1 VAEPSSKPARL
12 VHVVVV
18 SYKTAELVT
27 NLLHSLCTDNAKE
40 SERGVILRVLVVDND
55 SGDAESLQKLVAD
68 SGWQDWVTILK
79 APKNGGFAYGNNL
92 GFRHGFESAAKPDYF
107 FLLNPDTEVRP
118 GAVSA
123 LIDFLEQHPG
133 AGIAASSCE
142 DKNGVLWPYAF
153 RYPGVASELDH
164 ALRLRIVSK
173 LLIDHAVLKPMGQ
186 SPEQV
191 DWFPGAAMMVRRQVI
206 EDVGG
211 MDEQYFL
218 YYEETDF
225 CRKVKQAGW
234 SLWYVP
240 QSRIMHIAGESTGVT
255 GEKSRRRRLPAYW
268 FESRRRYFVKNHGL
282 AYATVADVLFLAS
295 HLLGQTKEVLK
306 GRGDESIPN
315 FWADFFRHSVL
326 HKANRSLSP
335 AQEFKPTQTAR
346 VP

>member
-1 VAEPSSKPARL
+1 MAQPSSRPAHL

-18 SYKTAELVT
+18 SYKTAALVT
-27 NLLHSLCTDNAKE
+27 SLLRSLQNDRANE
-40 SERGVILRVLVVDND
+40 LDRGTIFRVFVVDND
-55 SGDAESLQKLVAD
+55 SGDAEILEKLVAD
-68 SGWQDWVTILK
+68 SGWQDWVTVFK

-92 GFRHGFESAAKPDYF
+92 GFRHGFEGEAKPDYF

-118 GAVSA
+118 GAISTLV
-123 LIDFLEQHPG
+123 DFLDEHPG

-142 DKNGVLWPYAF
+142 DKHGVLWPFAF
-153 RYPGVASELDH
+153 RYPSLASEVDH
-164 ALRLRIVSK
+164 GLRLRIVSK

-191 DWFPGAAMMVRRQVI
+191 DWFPGAAMMVRRQVV

-218 YYEETDF
+218 YYEETDY

-234 SLWYVP
+234 TLWYVP
-240 QSRIMHIAGESTGVT
+240 GSRIMHIAGESTGVT
-255 GEKSRRRRLPAYW
+255 GEKSLRRRLPAYW

-282 AYATVADVLFLAS
+282 AYATAVDVLFLAS
-295 HLLGQTKEVLK
+295 HFLGRTKELLK
-306 GRGDESIPN
+306 GRGDERVPN
-315 FWADFFRHSVL
+315 FWADFLRHSVL

-335 AQEFKPTQTAR
+335 AQEFKPAQIVR
-346 VP
+346 R